1 MPCPLVLLASCLPR
15 PPTLTCTR
23 RKIYFDGFLPP
34 RKWATRRSRLLQQ
47 TKGMAA
53 ATSTLSFG
61 VGRQRA
67 NESAPPRDVFQ
78 QVSPW
83 VRNHVSRDLP
93 KHPFLVPAV
102 AEILRASGEYGHLV
116 QVVPGEAD
124 TYCASDVRA
133 NGGIVLTTDSDL
145 LLEDLGPSGSVAFFW
160 EVNEDPAGGDPR
172 NQELGSEGPGSE
184 TPNSEGALVASTYS
198 ARDLETRFN
207 LQGYGGMP
215 RLAFEMVSRRVGV
228 PTALDFCRRSDET
241 ELATNTA
248 YTKFLEEHMVPQEY
262 ISAEHPVIALLSA
275 LDPRISELVI
285 QSLNVGTAGP
295 VEEEPQN
302 GGALRGPDLISMF
315 LPVMIE
321 DHARKSAWTM
331 SESVRMLAYAV
342 AQKSGP
348 HRRDIVIEY
357 RTLQT
362 ESGGRQLS
370 IPEFAAVDGWCEQ
383 LLQTINQLE
392 AGVSDPELLWLA
404 FAVYQDIEWSTPEG
418 RTPLSTVVMSEA
430 AEYDG
435 QPGRYGWDVIHF
447 AAQVQAA
454 LYSLRMLKQTLDVM
468 AVLEESTF
476 SKGRDE
482 LRRKLQGFP
491 MIVEWPTAETLFGLL
506 LRLDKQPCLATIA
519 DMLGVPE
526 ASLRVSPEQASQ
538 ENISKKRKRSSKE
551 KPPRSVAV
559 NPFAILS
566 AEAQAD

>member
-1 MPCPLVLLASCLPR
+1 
-15 PPTLTCTR
+15 
-23 RKIYFDGFLPP
+23 
-34 RKWATRRSRLLQQ
+34 
-47 TKGMAA
+47 MAV
-53 ATSTLSFG
+53 ATSSLSFG

-67 NESAPPRDVFQ
+67 SNPAPLRDVFQ
-78 QVSPW
+78 NISPW
-83 VRNHVSRDLP
+83 LRNHVSRRLP

-102 AEILRASGEYGHLV
+102 AEILRASEQYRHLV

-133 NGGIVLTTDSDL
+133 NGGIVLTSDSDL

-160 EVNEDPAGGDPR
+160 EVNGDPASG
-172 NQELGSEGPGSE
+172 NSGSEEYVGEEPDSE
-184 TPNSEGALVASTYS
+184 NPSDGEGALFASTYS
-198 ARDLETRFN
+198 ARELEARFN
-207 LQGYGGMP
+207 LQGHGGMP
-215 RLAFEMVSRRVGV
+215 RLAFEMVSRGVGV

-241 ELATNTA
+241 ELAANEA
-248 YTKFLEEHMVPQEY
+248 YSKFLEDHLVPQEY

-295 VEEEPQN
+295 VEEERQN
-302 GGALRGPDLISMF
+302 DGAPRGPDLISMF

-331 SESVRMLAYAV
+331 SESVRTLAYAV

-348 HRRDIVIEY
+348 HRRDILIEY

-370 IPEFAAVDGWCEQ
+370 IPDFAAVDGWCEQ
-383 LLQTINQLE
+383 LLETINHLE
-392 AGVSDPELLWLA
+392 TGVSDPELLWLA
-404 FAVYQDIEWSTPEG
+404 FAVYQDIEWSTSEG

-430 AEYDG
+430 AEFDG
-435 QPGRYGWDVIHF
+435 HPGRYGWDVIHF

-482 LRRKLQGFP
+482 LRRKLQSFP
-491 MIVEWPTAETLFGLL
+491 TIAEWPTTETLFGLL
-506 LRLDKQPCLATIA
+506 LRLDRRPCLATIA
-519 DMLGVPE
+519 GMLRIPE
-526 ASLRVSPEQASQ
+526 ASLRVSPAQTSK
-538 ENISKKRKRSSKE
+538 ENMSKKRKRSSKE
-551 KPPRSVAV
+551 KPPRSAAV
-559 NPFAILS
+559 NPFAVLS
-566 AEAQAD
+566 PQAQAD

>member
-1 MPCPLVLLASCLPR
+1 M
-15 PPTLTCTR
+15 
-23 RKIYFDGFLPP
+23 
-34 RKWATRRSRLLQQ
+34 AT
-47 TKGMAA
+47 

-67 NESAPPRDVFQ
+67 SNPTPLKDVFQ
-78 QVSPW
+78 NISPW
-83 VRNHVSRDLP
+83 VRNHVSRRLP

-102 AEILRASGEYGHLV
+102 AEILRTSKEYRHLV

-133 NGGIVLTTDSDL
+133 NGGIVLTSDSDL

-160 EVNEDPAGGDPR
+160 EVTDDPTYGTSTGDEPVGE
-172 NQELGSEGPGSE
+172 NPS
-184 TPNSEGALVASTYS
+184 SEGALIASTYS
-198 ARDLETRFN
+198 ARELETRFN

-215 RLAFEMVSRRVGV
+215 RLAFEMVSRGVGV
-228 PTALDFCRRSDET
+228 PTALDFCRRSDKS
-241 ELATNTA
+241 ELAANEA
-248 YTKFLEEHMVPQEY
+248 YSKFLEDHLVPQEY
-262 ISAEHPVIALLSA
+262 ISAEHPVIALLSD

-302 GGALRGPDLISMF
+302 GGAPRGPDLISMF

-331 SESVRMLAYAV
+331 SESVRTLAYAV
-342 AQKSGP
+342 AQKPGP

-370 IPEFAAVDGWCEQ
+370 IPDFAAVDGWCEQ
-383 LLQTINQLE
+383 LLETIDHLD
-392 AGVSDPELLWLA
+392 AGVSDPQLLWLA
-404 FAVYQDIEWSTPEG
+404 FAVYQDIKWATSEG

-430 AEYDG
+430 AEFDG
-435 QPGRYGWDVIHF
+435 HPGRYGWDVIHF
-447 AAQVQAA
+447 AAQVQAT

-506 LRLDKQPCLATIA
+506 LRLDQRPCLATIA
-519 DMLGVPE
+519 DVLGVPE
-526 ASLRVSPEQASQ
+526 ASLRVPPAQTSQ
-538 ENISKKRKRSSKE
+538 ENMSKKRKRSSKE
-551 KPPRSVAV
+551 KPPRSAAV

-566 AEAQAD
+566 PQAQAD